1 MRTLSPYP
9 DIDATFSL
17 GLAASGSVE
26 RVCGPGTVVHMQPD
40 SRGASAPALVMKPKP
55 VRRPELWILL
65 VLVCGTVGF
74 ALYGGFYTGDA
85 IRCGI
90 VAAGY
95 VYIALYVANVA
106 ILVTS
111 DSVIVREQL
120 RRQASKSVERASV
133 AAIHLTNSGL
143 HLVDANHHRVL
154 STRGSWT
161 RRQVLELADTLHVH
175 AYDFRK
181 AWGFSS
187 RKTGVLMSADASA
200 GSLANTGQVHRRDRA
215 IVHGWPAWVLALAAA
230 GLVTGFI
237 LAVAGGSNTH
247 DAESTAGGYLILLAL
262 PAVGVAV
269 VTDLYRLYRRHRPGR
284 LASVPPSLEGYGS
297 HWQNPAG

>member
-1 MRTLSPYP
+1 MQLDSP
-9 DIDATFSL
+9 
-17 GLAASGSVE
+17 
-26 RVCGPGTVVHMQPD
+26 
-40 SRGASAPALVMKPKP
+40 GAPAPALVIKPKL

-65 VLVCGTVGF
+65 VLVCGTIVN
-74 ALYGGFYTGDA
+74 AVLGGSYTGDA

-95 VYIALYVANVA
+95 VYIAAYVANVA

-120 RRQASKSVERASV
+120 RRKAHKSVERASV
-133 AAIHLTNSGL
+133 AAIHVTNSGL

-181 AWGFSS
+181 TWGLNS

-200 GSLANTGQVHRRDRA
+200 GSLANTGQLHQRERA
-215 IVHGWPAWVLALAAA
+215 IVHEWPAWLLALAAA
-230 GLVTGFI
+230 GLVTGFS
-237 LAVAGGSNTH
+237 LAVAGGSDTH
-247 DAESTAGGYLILLAL
+247 GAASTTGGYLILLAL
-262 PAVGVAV
+262 PTVGVAV
-269 VTDLYRLYRRHRPGR
+269 VTDLYRLYRHHRSGR
-284 LASVPPSLEGYGS
+284 LAHVPPPLEGYGS